1 MLIIKGICLLLS
13 HLPTSYTIV
22 RAVRLTAITLF
33 VYSTLFI
40 LLFPQKNGNGLVQS
54 YDYTNPFPFIMIVE
68 AQPAAT
74 ASCFCWQTGVLGA
87 HEGLFPLNG

>member
-40 LLFPQKNGNGLVQS
+40 LLFPKKTETGLCS
-54 YDYTNPFPFIMIVE
+54 PMI
-68 AQPAAT
+68 T
-74 ASCFCWQTGVLGA
+74 QTRFLS
-87 HEGLFPLNG
+87 